1 MAEDY
6 TVALRISVFKGPPE
20 SMVATEE
27 STFANINF
35 AKMTKISSDFYEL
48 IAKLEKERNK

>member
-1 MAEDY
+1 MPDDY
-6 TVALRISVFKGPPE
+6 TVSIRISVYKGPPE

-35 AKMTKISSDFYEL
+35 AKMTHISAEFYEL
-48 IAKLEKERNK
+48 IAKLEKERK

>member
-1 MAEDY
+1 MADDY
-6 TVALRISVFKGPPE
+6 TVALRISVYKGPPE

-35 AKMTKISSDFYEL
+35 AKMTHISAEFFEL
-48 IAKLEKERNK
+48 IGKLLKEIK

>member
-1 MAEDY
+1 MADDY
-6 TVALRISVFKGPPE
+6 TVALRISVYKGPPE

-35 AKMTKISSDFYEL
+35 AKMTHLSAEYYEL
-48 IAKLEKERNK
+48 IAKLEKERK